1 MRFFVQK
8 AMLMLSLQKLRATV
22 RCRTNCS
29 GAGSRPG
36 PTTCNALFFELSMH
50 ALIQRVLL
58 LLGRLVAPELPRCT
72 AR

>member
-1 MRFFVQK
+1 
-8 AMLMLSLQKLRATV
+8 V

-36 PTTCNALFFELSMH
+36 PTTCKAVFFELSMH